1 MPKLIKLSVTWS
13 VIIGCMLYSLSVFG
27 SNQILHHQ
35 MEITLSPDT
44 SEIRV
49 KDHIRVPEHY
59 RDQKISIQLDF
70 SLHAGLT
77 ITGVQGAQLTM
88 QKSDTV
94 SRSKSVP
101 LKHYTLTLPPQQ
113 EEFT

>member
-77 ITGVQGAQLTM
+77 ITGVQGAQPTM

-101 LKHYTLTLPPQQ
+101 LKRTP
-113 EEFT
+113 